1 MANTRLWRR
10 GSPFVGLLTDMFRG
24 GDPQRAALA
33 FPAFASDPLSRKRT
47 ALHAYSTAGQ
57 KNPAVS
63 RFCTWFPCSANKNA
77 CPALHCRRG
86 RAFATKAG
94 ALWDYPALCPHRS
107 QGRVTYPLLYP
118 MGRKCQEL
126 RQHLLQKTVP
136 RQQNV
141 KPRSAPGSGPGSR
154 QSPPGWWSLRGPAGQ
169 QSGRRSAPRR
179 WPTGEPPEPRR

>member
-24 GDPQRAALA
+24 GTLSAPPSPSQLSPVTRFRGKGRRSMLTAQRDKKSRRVQVLHLV
-33 FPAFASDPLSRKRT
+33 PLFSE
-47 ALHAYSTAGQ
+47 Q
-57 KNPAVS
+57 ECVS
-63 RFCTWFPCSANKNA
+63 
-77 CPALHCRRG
+77 CPGWGRG

-118 MGRKCQEL
+118 TGRKCQEL
-126 RQHLLQKTVP
+126 RRHLLQKTVP

>member
-24 GDPQRAALA
+24 GTLSAPPSPSQLSPVTRFRGKGRRSMLTAQR
-33 FPAFASDPLSRKRT
+33 D
-47 ALHAYSTAGQ
+47 

-63 RFCTWFPCSANKNA
+63 RFFTWFPCSANKNA
-77 CPALHCRRG
+77 CPALGERRG

-107 QGRVTYPLLYP
+107 QGKVTYPLLYP

-126 RQHLLQKTVP
+126 RRHLLQKTVP